1 MTELRQCEFFLLRYV
16 PDLVKDE
23 FINVGIILREQEAGY
38 TRVRFTNDWSRA
50 RCLDPDLDAEM
61 LEAFDREI
69 QQLFS
74 EGNPDRDDVLGR
86 IRESFSNT
94 LQLSPVKA
102 CLTQSAEQEIE
113 KLAELYLKTTSRHPV
128 LRERSPRQK
137 IRAQMQ
143 SEFEKA
149 GVWAHM
155 RRNIAVSNYT
165 QPGDPT
171 KIDCGYRPNGVV
183 RLFQALSLTAEAD
196 SAKALAFSYP
206 QIAEGISRTE
216 AAKTELTALVESFEH
231 SDVSAQFM
239 LDTLRRSSIQVATV
253 TEMPAIAETARKEL
267 RI

>member
-23 FINVGIILREQEAGY
+23 FINVGIVLREQEAGH

-61 LEAFDREI
+61 LEALDVEL
-69 QQLFS
+69 QQLCRQ
-74 EGNPDRDDVLGR
+74 GKAGRDELLGR
-86 IRESFSNT
+86 IGESFSNT

-113 KLAELYLKTTSRHPV
+113 KLAELYLKTMPRRPV
-128 LRERSPRQK
+128 LRERSPRQR
-137 IRAQMQ
+137 IRVKMQ
-143 SEFEKA
+143 SEFENA

-155 RRNIAVSNYT
+155 RKNIAVSDYT

-183 RLFQALSLTAEAD
+183 RLFQALSFTAEAD

-206 QIAEGISRTE
+206 QIAAGISRAE
-216 AAKTELTALVESFEH
+216 AAGTELTAIVESVEPG
-231 SDVSAQFM
+231 DLSARFI
-239 LDTLRRSSIQVATV
+239 LDTLRGSSIQVATLA
-253 TEMPAIAETARKEL
+253 EMPAIAERARKEL